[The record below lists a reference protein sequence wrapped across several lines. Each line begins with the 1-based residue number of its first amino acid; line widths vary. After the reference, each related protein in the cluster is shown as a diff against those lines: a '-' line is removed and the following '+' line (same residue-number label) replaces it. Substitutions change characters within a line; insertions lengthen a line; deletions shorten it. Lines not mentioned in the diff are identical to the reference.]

1 MFTSMQQLRAKV
13 SSGERGFTLVE
24 LLIVVAIIGILAAIA
39 IPQFA
44 AYRIRSYNASGL
56 SDMRNTRTA
65 QEALFADWQR
75 YGRSA
80 AAALPGA
87 GGFGAGA
94 VLTGPGVA
102 LTPNIITTSDTVP
115 LPRGLQVP
123 TGNNVTLVAANE
135 ALSGASFTVSAK
147 HTQGDTT
154 FAGDS
159 DSTVMYQNPTL
170 HAVGIAVVVGDAIA
184 PVSGTDEYSGVGTW
198 IAK

>member
-1 MFTSMQQLRAKV
+1 MYQAMAQLRAKV
-13 SSGERGFTLVE
+13 SNGERGFTLVE

-75 YGRSA
+75 YGRTEA
-80 AAALPGA
+80 GALPGT

-102 LTPNIITTSDTVP
+102 GQQIISTFDTVP
-115 LPRGLQVP
+115 LPRGIQVP
-123 TGNNVTLVAANE
+123 TGNNVTLVSANQ
-135 ALSGASFTVSAK
+135 ALAGASFTVASK
-147 HTQGDTT
+147 HIQGDTT

-159 DSTVMYQNPTL
+159 DSTVAYQNPTL
-170 HAVGIAVVVGDAIA
+170 HLVGVAVVAADAIV
-184 PVSGTDEYSGVGTW
+184 PLTGSDEYSIVPGW

>member
-13 SSGERGFTLVE
+13 SNGERGFTLVE

-65 QEALFADWQR
+65 EEALFADWQR
-75 YGRSA
+75 YGRTE

-87 GGFGAGA
+87 GGFGPGA

-102 LTPNIITTSDTVP
+102 GQAIISTSDTVP
-115 LPRGLQVP
+115 LPRGIQVP
-123 TGNNVTLVAANE
+123 TGNNVTLVAANQ
-135 ALSGASFTVSAK
+135 AVAGASFTVAAK

-159 DSTVMYQNPTL
+159 DSTVAYQNPTL
-170 HAVGIAVVVGDAIA
+170 HAVGVAVVAGDAIV
-184 PVSGTDEYSGVGTW
+184 PLSGTDEYAGVGTW

>member
-65 QEALFADWQR
+65 EEALFADWQR
-75 YGRSA
+75 YGRTA

-87 GGFGAGA
+87 GGFGAGT

-102 LTPNIITTSDTVP
+102 GQQIITTSDTVP
-115 LPRGLQVP
+115 LPRGIQVP

-135 ALSGASFTVSAK
+135 AVAGASFTVAAK
-147 HTQGDTT
+147 HIQGDTT

-170 HAVGIAVVVGDAIA
+170 HLVGIAVLAGDAIV
-184 PVSGTDEYSGVGTW
+184 PLSSTDEYSTVAGW

>member
-65 QEALFADWQR
+65 EEALFADWQR
-75 YGRSA
+75 YGRTE

-102 LTPNIITTSDTVP
+102 GQQIITTSDTVP
-115 LPRGLQVP
+115 LPRGIQVP

-135 ALSGASFTVSAK
+135 AVAGASFTVASK
-147 HTQGDTT
+147 HIQGDTT

-159 DSTVMYQNPTL
+159 DSTVMYQDPTL
-170 HAVGIAVVVGDAIA
+170 HLVGVAVAAGDAIV
-184 PVSGTDEYSGVGTW
+184 PLSGSDEYSGVGTW
-198 IAK
+198 VAK